1 MTTTLH
7 TSTKYFNSASLRC
20 TGLIR
25 FKIFPT
31 GVEFEIWPRL
41 RILIENDKGAYVSG
55 FSSLDR
61 EESATKENKNA
72 SSASSSCISTSI
84 VRYRF
89 FQILLKMLTHLLRKL
104 PATSMLQCQRVRLS
118 SGIKLINEREKAA
131 EDYYFSKQDGMR
143 SNNIAKVHE

>member
-1 MTTTLH
+1 M
-7 TSTKYFNSASLRC
+7 
-20 TGLIR
+20 
-25 FKIFPT
+25 
-31 GVEFEIWPRL
+31 
-41 RILIENDKGAYVSG
+41 IENDKGAYVSG

-104 PATSMLQCQRVRLS
+104 PATSMLQCQRLRLS